1 MRTGH
6 ADRVWM
12 IGGAL
17 GAVVLLAIGWF
28 MFVGPKKS
36 ETNALH
42 EQAAVAELKLGT
54 RQRELAEL
62 RRQDALLP
70 QYRAELAA
78 ARLALPTVAGLSD
91 FLRELQTAGD
101 AAAVSVSGVIVGV
114 PSQVTAA
121 GTRLYSLPITLTA
134 TGTSAALFMF
144 LDQLQQVQPRA
155 VLIGTLNTA
164 PGAVPEGATVTDAV
178 NLTLGLQVFVA
189 PTTATSASPAPTPQ
203 PTTK

>member
-36 ETNALH
+36 QTNALH
-42 EQAAVAELKLGT
+42 EQAAVAELRLGT
-54 RQRELAEL
+54 LQRELAEL
-62 RRQDALLP
+62 RQQHELLP
-70 QYRAELAA
+70 QYRAELAG
-78 ARLALPTVAGLSD
+78 ARRALPTVSGLSD

-101 AAAVSVSGVIVGV
+101 TAAVSVSGVIVGV

-134 TGTSAALFMF
+134 TGNSAALFLF

-155 VLIGTLNTA
+155 VLIGTLNTV
-164 PGAVPEGATVTDAV
+164 PGVGTDGATVTEAV
-178 NLTLGLQVFVA
+178 NLTLSLQVFVA
-189 PTTATSASPAPTPQ
+189 PTIATSASPAPTTQ